1 MMTLCIPGIQLR
13 KNMAQNMQQIMQRL
27 HAVQAQR
34 LAQLNEMADRLQA
47 AQAQRDAE
55 QTFKGVSC
63 SITFHTSG
71 SATWANESKTVFV
84 PRSNISYVD
93 KKGKTIGIHCQNMGT
108 TGSLLVDFI
117 TQDEADR
124 VLLYV
129 QQKY

>member
-1 MMTLCIPGIQLR
+1 
-13 KNMAQNMQQIMQRL
+13 MQQIMQRL

-34 LAQLNEMADRLQA
+34 LAQINDMADRLQA

-55 QTFKGVSC
+55 QTFKGLDC
-63 SITFHTSG
+63 SITFHASN
-71 SATWANESKTVFV
+71 SVTWVTECKTVFI
-84 PRSNISYVD
+84 PRSNISYIN
-93 KKGKTIGIHCQNMGT
+93 KKGKNICIYCQNMGT
-108 TGSLLVDFI
+108 TGSLAINFA